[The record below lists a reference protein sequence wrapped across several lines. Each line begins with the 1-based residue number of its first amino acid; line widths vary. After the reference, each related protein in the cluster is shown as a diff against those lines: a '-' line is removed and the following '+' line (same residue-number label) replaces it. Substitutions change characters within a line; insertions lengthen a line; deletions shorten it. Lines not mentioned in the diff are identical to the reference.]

1 MHFLNNA
8 FCLIRMLY
16 CYNGKK
22 GEKFEE
28 RWFGGKARE
37 KERCGSNATI
47 NEWPISRNLLT
58 NPDSLSQHL
67 MR

>member
-1 MHFLNNA
+1 
-8 FCLIRMLY
+8 MLY

-22 GEKFEE
+22 GENFEK

>member
-1 MHFLNNA
+1 MHFVSLG
-8 FCLIRMLY
+8 CSIVI
-16 CYNGKK
+16 NGRKK
-22 GEKFEE
+22 EKNLKRDGSME
-28 RWFGGKARE
+28 KRE